1 MARLPLFMALA
12 GLATASH
19 AASADYFL
27 KIEGVSGEATS
38 GPTYLKVT
46 SSGDL
51 DGDGIPDEAI
61 VRITCAGG
69 QSVST
74 HYQVSGPRDAASGL
88 ATGKR
93 QHKPMTIVK
102 EWRAATP
109 QLAKIRPGYNIKEN
123 KGARMS
129 ADAEG
134 WKPIELTGAADLC
147 PAAESAVRVTKTR
160 SNIQNN

>member
-69 QSVST
+69 QPVST
-74 HYQVSGPRDAASGL
+74 H
-88 ATGKR
+88 
-93 QHKPMTIVK
+93 
-102 EWRAATP
+102 WR
-109 QLAKIRPGYNIKEN
+109 
-123 KGARMS
+123 
-129 ADAEG
+129 
-134 WKPIELTGAADLC
+134 
-147 PAAESAVRVTKTR
+147 
-160 SNIQNN
+160 